1 MSPIVEKERE
11 LSIYLEEWITARYTD
26 WKDFYLITNEE
37 RRNGIYRLKSGTEL
51 MNLLNDIMGNIED
64 HLGFDEGTHI
74 IPSRF
79 SSIPQLLQFLEN
91 FNSHLKKAY
100 PLIEQNLGGENPSR
114 IAFDIYRICY
124 DIDQMVTRCQY
135 IYQADSDIP
144 IPYQQAKS
152 ALRNN
157 NIKLFVEMMG
167 RRCQERLPSLR
178 QRTKI
183 LIFLSWLA
191 RKTLFVW
198 NAPRRFRS
206 AAPPKMLRH
215 SGWLFLLLHSR
226 RVSISQYAQ
235 AMDVSSSNPRR
246 TVTTLIAIPS
256 AVWLLW
262 ESLRRTSNLIQR
274 RLSVFVKRH
283 WLLLIRRSSI

>member
-100 PLIEQNLGGENPSR
+100 PLIEQNLGGENSSR

-167 RRCQERLPSLR
+167 SMIKNIPYNIHKEKLDEGYFHTIIHVITSFLGMSPVSEVATDDGRIDLMIEYPSHVYILEFKYSKDGTDKSQEALKQIKDKEYAKAYYIKGKPIEGVGLSFSQGTRNVDKYVAERLYTPSI
-178 QRTKI
+178 T
-183 LIFLSWLA
+183 F
-191 RKTLFVW
+191 F
-198 NAPRRFRS
+198 
-206 AAPPKMLRH
+206 
-215 SGWLFLLLHSR
+215 
-226 RVSISQYAQ
+226 
-235 AMDVSSSNPRR
+235 
-246 TVTTLIAIPS
+246 
-256 AVWLLW
+256 
-262 ESLRRTSNLIQR
+262 
-274 RLSVFVKRH
+274 
-283 WLLLIRRSSI
+283 